1 MTAPET
7 GAGPVAAAA
16 AGTLA
21 DRVVLV
27 TGANG
32 ALGDAAS
39 RACAAAGATVVL
51 LGRRVPK
58 LQRLHDALAAIGPQP
73 AIYPLDLLGATPAD
87 YADLAMRIGDELGR
101 LDGLLHAAAEFQGLT
116 PLQNTDPSEFV
127 NALHVNVGAPFLLT
141 RACLP
146 LLRRAPDSAVVFV
159 MDDPK
164 RVGRAYWGG
173 YGVSKFA
180 LQGLVRMLADELEN
194 SPVRVSALQ
203 PGPMQTALRAKAF
216 MTETPGTWPLANAYA
231 DACVHLLSAAG
242 GEHRGQVWSPQIA
255 RPKPE
260 PQAVVLP
267 MAGPR

>member
-1 MTAPET
+1 MSSDVGTPPI
-7 GAGPVAAAA
+7 AGML
-16 AGTLA
+16 GE
-21 DRVVLV
+21 RVILV

-32 ALGDAAS
+32 ALGEAAA

-58 LQRLHDALAAIGPQP
+58 LQRLHDALAASGPPP

-87 YADLAMRIGDELGR
+87 YAEMAMRIGDELGR
-101 LDGLLHAAAEFQGLT
+101 LDGVLHAAAEFQGLT
-116 PLQNTDPSEFV
+116 PLENTDPSDFV

-141 RACLP
+141 QACLP

-159 MDDPK
+159 MDDPR

-180 LQGLVRMLADELEN
+180 LQGLVSMFADELEQ

-203 PGPMQTALRAKAF
+203 PGPMQTLLRARAF
-216 MTETPGTWPLANAYA
+216 MTETPGTWPQASAYA
-231 DACVHLLSAAG
+231 DACVHLLSPAG
-242 GEHRGQVWSPQIA
+242 SGERGQIWKPVIA
-255 RPKPE
+255 TRAAA
-260 PQAVVLP
+260 Q
-267 MAGPR
+267 